1 MGFAS
6 LRFTEIG
13 QPLPVRADSRLQIS
27 TTLIVSRDSRITEI
41 QPPQACGTSEIPETT
56 SGMEII
62 SGAQT
67 ISGTETI
74 VFVMTGKN
82 TFSRGS
88 RGIGTAIGTV
98 TATTGGMVTNAR
110 SLTDRG

>member
-13 QPLPVRADSRLQIS
+13 QRLPVRADSRLQIS

-41 QPPQACGTSEIPETT
+41 QPSQVCGTSEIPETT
-56 SGMEII
+56 SGM
-62 SGAQT
+62 
-67 ISGTETI
+67 ETI